1 MGAAVPRHVKVLFLT
16 SSYPVPEFPVLGI
29 FVREHAQAVS
39 RHAEVAVAH
48 IERTKGVRSIRVE
61 DGGDAEFRSVRVRY
75 PASPAPLS
83 YLSNVVAAALAYRRL
98 RRSGFEPD
106 VIHAHFFLAGAPAIL
121 LGRMLRKPVVVTE
134 QWSVFLADD
143 PMTLSRTMQ
152 RVARFTFEHA
162 DVVMPVSEALLD
174 GIRATGARAE
184 FKVVPNVV
192 DTARFHPD
200 GSVSPSGRLIGV
212 GNLYD
217 AKGWDDLLDA
227 LALLRDRGRNVHLDL
242 YGDGVLR
249 ETLEAQVSRLG
260 IDGLVTFH
268 GWRPKEEVA
277 DQLRRS
283 DLFVIASRY
292 DSNPCAVIEALASGA
307 PVVGTAVGGIPE
319 MITDGTGLL
328 ATSGSPASIAAAI
341 ETALERTWD
350 REAIARSAK
359 ERYGFDRVGS
369 DFAAVYEGAIA
380 RRPR

>member
-1 MGAAVPRHVKVLFLT
+1 VKVLFLT

-29 FVREHAQAVS
+29 FVREHARAAS

-48 IERTKGVRSIRVE
+48 IERAEGARAIRVE

-75 PASPAPLS
+75 PASPAPVS
-83 YLSNVVAAALAYRRL
+83 YVSNIIAATLAYRRL

-106 VIHAHFFLAGAPAIL
+106 VIHAHFFLAGAPAIV
-121 LGRMLRKPVVVTE
+121 LGRLLRKPVVVTE
-134 QWSVFLADD
+134 QWSVFLPDD
-143 PMTLSRTMQ
+143 PMTLSGTMR

-174 GIRATGARAE
+174 GIRATGARGE
-184 FKVVPNVV
+184 FTVVPNVV
-192 DTARFHPD
+192 DTTQFHPD
-200 GSVSPSGRLIGV
+200 GPVTPSGRLIGV

-217 AKGWDDLLDA
+217 AKGWDYLLDA

-249 ETLEAQVSRLG
+249 ATLEAQVSRLG
-260 IDGLVTFH
+260 IEGLVTFH

-277 DQLRRS
+277 GQLRRS
-283 DLFVIASRY
+283 DLFAITSRY

-319 MITDGTGLL
+319 MIADGTGLL
-328 ATSGSPASIAAAI
+328 AAPGSPESIADAI
-341 ETALERTWD
+341 ETALGRTWD
-350 REAIARSAK
+350 REAIARSAA
-359 ERYGFDRVGS
+359 ERYGLDRIGS
-369 DFAAVYEGAIA
+369 DLASVYEEAIA
-380 RRPR
+380 RRRR

>member
-1 MGAAVPRHVKVLFLT
+1 VKVLFLT

-29 FVREHAQAVS
+29 FVREHARAAS

-48 IERTKGVRSIRVE
+48 IERTEGARAIRVE
-61 DGGDAEFRSVRVRY
+61 DGGDSEFRSVRVRY
-75 PASPAPLS
+75 PASPAPVS
-83 YLSNVVAAALAYRRL
+83 YLANVVAATLAYRRL

-121 LGRMLRKPVVVTE
+121 LGRVLRKPVVVTE
-134 QWSVFLADD
+134 QWSVFLPDD
-143 PMTLSRTMQ
+143 PMTLSRAMR

-162 DVVMPVSEALLD
+162 DVVMPVSNALRD
-174 GIRATGARAE
+174 GIRAIGARAE
-184 FKVVPNVV
+184 FTVVPNAV

-200 GSVSPSGRLIGV
+200 GSPSPSGRLIGV

-217 AKGWDDLLDA
+217 AKGWDYLLDA
-227 LALLRDRGRNVHLDL
+227 LALLRDRGRNVRLDL

-277 DQLRRS
+277 EQLRRS
-283 DLFVIASRY
+283 DLFVITSRY

-319 MITDGTGLL
+319 MITDGAGLL
-328 ATSGSPASIAAAI
+328 AAAGSPEKIADAI
-341 ETALERTWD
+341 ETALGRTWD
-350 REAIARSAK
+350 REAIARSAA
-359 ERYGFDRVGS
+359 ERYGLDRVGS

-380 RRPR
+380 RRPG